1 MAFGDLVSNLKR
13 KIMHISSDLNRFER
27 LGKVNKLRKV
37 ILSVIIGHMKTA
49 EEIYKHEKVTQ
60 TGKQEQ
66 IYKGNLKRLP
76 SFPFPVEIQNEC

>member
-1 MAFGDLVSNLKR
+1 
-13 KIMHISSDLNRFER
+13 MHISSDLNRFER

-60 TGKQEQ
+60 SNGETRTDLQGKS
-66 IYKGNLKRLP
+66 KR
-76 SFPFPVEIQNEC
+76 VT